1 MHIKTT
7 HMIVILAAL
16 LLDGAILFVRY
27 RNERRTH
34 KKRKSEALYAMIMD
48 NSLIAA
54 TMGVLLLAIL
64 LLCGFSLG
72 IEELVDLKALV
83 TIILSCIV
91 GILLVTLRFYLINRL
106 EDSIKLTKDYQGLIS
121 KYSAETGWY
130 RCDNTGAAEENFSAL
145 KEEERETL
153 RRSGNVVRFPVIRD
167 SLLTGKEVWIRDSQE
182 MYELPEEVRPYE
194 ADLFKAHETAHLY
207 NQLNIRVTDWKET
220 DGRFEIHTAR
230 TTYFKSMVTNRAID
244 FRLKSEMTVRDML
257 QYGPFVP
264 SPAESRLSNHLGF
277 NGFLIT
283 SDGKIPLVRRSSA
296 MSIGKHTCGPSV
308 GASLKAKYALDEK
321 RNFSVKGLLEGIR
334 REIMDELKLTEEQV
348 RPLDETCLIAAY
360 RDIVEGCK
368 PQLLFCFAS
377 ALTKEELEKQ
387 FRDALKEKA
396 AKNKRSIEEEEKEDG
411 RKLIWLDADRL
422 DEYLYLQTDI
432 VVRGER
438 HSCVPS
444 ATVSLL
450 MLRDFLKTRADDE
463 K

>member
-1 MHIKTT
+1 
-7 HMIVILAAL
+7 
-16 LLDGAILFVRY
+16 
-27 RNERRTH
+27 
-34 KKRKSEALYAMIMD
+34 
-48 NSLIAA
+48 
-54 TMGVLLLAIL
+54 
-64 LLCGFSLG
+64 
-72 IEELVDLKALV
+72 
-83 TIILSCIV
+83 
-91 GILLVTLRFYLINRL
+91 
-106 EDSIKLTKDYQGLIS
+106 
-121 KYSAETGWY
+121 
-130 RCDNTGAAEENFSAL
+130 
-145 KEEERETL
+145 
-153 RRSGNVVRFPVIRD
+153 
-167 SLLTGKEVWIRDSQE
+167 
-182 MYELPEEVRPYE
+182 
-194 ADLFKAHETAHLY
+194 
-207 NQLNIRVTDWKET
+207 
-220 DGRFEIHTAR
+220 
-230 TTYFKSMVTNRAID
+230 
-244 FRLKSEMTVRDML
+244 
-257 QYGPFVP
+257 
-264 SPAESRLSNHLGF
+264 
-277 NGFLIT
+277 
-283 SDGKIPLVRRSSA
+283 

-438 HSCVPS
+438 HPSVPS